1 MDGGLGELLL
11 AALGLYLVIEGMLLA
26 LFPHIVPRI
35 AAMVQRLPPSTLR
48 AGGVAAVAIGV
59 AIIWLVRG

>member
-1 MDGGLGELLL
+1 MDGGFGELLL
-11 AALGLYLVIEGMLLA
+11 AAFGLYLVIEGGLLA

-35 AAMVQRLPPSTLR
+35 AAMAQRLPPSTLR
-48 AGGVAAVAIGV
+48 AGGVVAVAVGV